1 LTTQAKLSYGRQQK
15 HFRIIHPY
23 FSMLYDAEHGRI
35 NIALCGDI
43 MPSRRLAVFSEP
55 NFLGLRGADACF
67 ANLESMSSVT
77 APRSLNNPISSAISR
92 VVASTPAPMSSRRT
106 GRIS

>member
-1 LTTQAKLSYGRQQK
+1 LTTQVKLSYGRQQK

-23 FSMLYDAEHGRI
+23 FSMLYDADHGRI
-35 NIALCGDI
+35 NLALCGDI

-55 NFLGLRGADACF
+55 NFLGLRGADARF
-67 ANLESMSSVT
+67 ANLESLSSVT
-77 APRSLNNPISSAISR
+77 APRSLNNPISSAISC

-106 GRIS
+106 RIS